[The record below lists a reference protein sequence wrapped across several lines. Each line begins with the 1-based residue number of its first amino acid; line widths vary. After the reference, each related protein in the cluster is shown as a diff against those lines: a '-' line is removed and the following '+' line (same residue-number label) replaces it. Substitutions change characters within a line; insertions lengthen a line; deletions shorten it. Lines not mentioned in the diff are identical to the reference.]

1 MEMYAYKC
9 AACGELHHPRHV
21 VCRACGATEF
31 EEIPLG
37 GEATVLTWT
46 KVYNLPE
53 GYMKP
58 YLCFCIAQFGNGL
71 AVSGQIDCDEP
82 SIGMKVNAGV
92 DVVKEGIGVDHY
104 GFIFKPVHDMALTPG

>member
-9 AACGELHHPRHV
+9 DKCGELHHPKHF
-21 VCRACGATEF
+21 VCRKCGAREF
-31 EEIPLG
+31 TDVPLT

-53 GYMKP
+53 GYSKP
-58 YLCFCIAQFGNGL
+58 YICFAICKFANGV

-82 SIGMKVNAGV
+82 KTGMKVMSDVG
-92 DVVKEGIGVDHY
+92 VVKEGVGKDYY
-104 GFIFKPVHDMALTPG
+104 GFIFKPI